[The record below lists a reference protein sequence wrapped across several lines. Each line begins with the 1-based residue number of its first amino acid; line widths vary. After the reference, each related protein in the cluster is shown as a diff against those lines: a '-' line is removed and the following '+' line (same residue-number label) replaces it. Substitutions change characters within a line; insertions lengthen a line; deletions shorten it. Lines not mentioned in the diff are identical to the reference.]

1 MTPLNSGDTLHGQA
15 HVVFRDSGQPG
26 ARAQIVAAV
35 GGLHFSVE
43 RVLIRKI
50 MQQAGHKPAKAF
62 PFPDPIQRQLR
73 VGRQQIAAAT
83 MVVFAQNPP
92 QVMLPTY

>member
-1 MTPLNSGDTLHGQA
+1 
-15 HVVFRDSGQPG
+15 
-26 ARAQIVAAV
+26 
-35 GGLHFSVE
+35 
-43 RVLIRKI
+43 

-83 MVVFAQNPP
+83 MVVFTQNPP
-92 QVMLPTY
+92 QIVHVRCRQI